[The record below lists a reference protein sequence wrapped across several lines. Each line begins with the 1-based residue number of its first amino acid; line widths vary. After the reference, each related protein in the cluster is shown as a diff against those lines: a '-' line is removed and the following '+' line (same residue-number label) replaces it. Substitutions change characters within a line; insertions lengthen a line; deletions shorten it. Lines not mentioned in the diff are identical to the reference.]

1 MAVTTAAVAGTTD
14 RTDAA
19 IAIVRV
25 LTGLIFA
32 AHGAQKVFV
41 FGLAGVAAGFG
52 GMGIPMAG
60 VVGPAVALV
69 ELIGGIALIAG
80 LFTRYAAAA
89 VSAVMLGALFMV
101 HLPAGFFLPN
111 GIEFVLVLLGMAVAL
126 VLAGGGAYSA
136 DAVLARRAR

>member
-25 LTGLIFA
+25 LAGLIFA

-126 VLAGGGAYSA
+126 VLAGGGVYSA
-136 DAVLARRAR
+136 DAVLARRSR